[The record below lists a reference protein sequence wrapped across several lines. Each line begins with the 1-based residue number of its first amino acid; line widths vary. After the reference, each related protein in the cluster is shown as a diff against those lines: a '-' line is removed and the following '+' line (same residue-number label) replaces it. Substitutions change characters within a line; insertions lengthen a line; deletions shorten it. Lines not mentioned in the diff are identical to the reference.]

1 MLWGKA
7 EAMNAQTGFIPRL
20 SKITG
25 VLGQAA
31 MAFMV
36 VSIFYDVM
44 MRYIFA
50 APTNWAMEVNTF
62 LLLFIC
68 TIPTADVLN
77 AGGHIRV
84 TFLTEKL
91 SERTLQRLGVLRG
104 VVGILFCSA
113 MIWKGALMTVQAWQ
127 HNDRMS
133 TSLGTPMFIPY
144 LFIPLGF
151 FLLAL
156 QYALLVRSG
165 FILPQ
170 KTETAGQQI

>member
-1 MLWGKA
+1 
-7 EAMNAQTGFIPRL
+7 MNTQTGFIPRL

-25 VLGQAA
+25 ILGQAA

-50 APTNWAMEVNTF
+50 APTNWAMDVNTF

-68 TIPTADVLN
+68 TIPTADVLSS
-77 AGGHIRV
+77 GVHIRV
-84 TFLTEKL
+84 TFLTGKL
-91 SERTLQRLGVLRG
+91 TERTLQRLGVLRG
-104 VVGILFCSA
+104 IVGILFCFA
-113 MIWKGALMTVQAWQ
+113 MIWKGALMALQAWQ

-165 FILPQ
+165 FPPRQ
-170 KTETAGQQI
+170 GEESAGQQI